1 MVAMV
6 SIGAMRLAI
15 EDWRQ
20 AGGERSVADYLT
32 GYLKQTALA
41 SPERKATPGA
51 WAKTS
56 FHSRFHFSHRRHRAQ
71 FDRHGLFNSLKILV
85 KILVDEC
92 PVISVVFRNR
102 FNF

>member
-15 EDWRQ
+15 EDWRP
-20 AGGERSVADYLT
+20 AGGERSLADYLT

-51 WAKTS
+51 PGRNPV
-56 FHSRFHFSHRRHRAQ
+56 FI
-71 FDRHGLFNSLKILV
+71 HGL
-85 KILVDEC
+85 
-92 PVISVVFRNR
+92 ISRIAGTVRSSIATDYLTR
-102 FNF
+102 